1 MSKVHIIAAGLEP
14 HEARIVARLARL
26 LAEGTGWSL
35 SARVDTSA
43 TVNIYL
49 PYLNKI
55 NARCETRQA
64 AWFTHRDEG
73 CAEKVKV
80 WYHAARGM
88 DLRATSARIY
98 LADLS
103 HYGPTKLITP
113 PLDREKFALA
123 PHKREN
129 GAKPVVGTS
138 GFVYPWGRKGE
149 GLLAALSQKPSGLG
163 CYWRASGHGWPVPT
177 QMFHWHRV
185 QEFYQALDCY
195 VCTSTIE
202 GIGYGPLEAL
212 ATGVPV
218 VVPWKVGIFDDLPE
232 QPGVRHYY
240 AGSLA
245 DLERAFLVCLEDRPD
260 PEELRALTESYTV
273 DAWVGGW
280 RRAVDEGMGKTE
292 EAPTVP
298 LERPAVAPAVGA
310 YSAPDPGALPSWRS
324 RAGHSQVHIVLPD
337 FEHASAILPRKA
349 RALAEATGWSL
360 SPEPDQRAEVNYFF
374 PYMAH
379 ASCSTL
385 TAAYFTHREDQ
396 SGWPE
401 KAARWDDVA
410 SQLELRLTSSR
421 HNLPHLEPFGSTKIV
436 RPPLDREKFCLPTSK
451 ESHARPVVGTSGF
464 VSPWG
469 RKGDTLLA
477 ALVETETGQRCD
489 WRAAGKG
496 WPVPTTDYP
505 WAEMQTFYQG
515 LDLYLST
522 SLIEGTGYGPL
533 EALACGVPVVIPRGV
548 GVWDD
553 LPKMPGITRYTAGEL
568 AGLETALGVALK
580 TRAEPEALRA
590 ATEPYSVEAWAEGHK
605 MAMDELLSTASTG
618 PLPDWRGNCGLY
630 VVAFG
635 DSARN
640 VARRC
645 IGSFKKHM
653 PGIPVLLC
661 SDRPLGPEDSL
672 IVEKDADIGARS
684 PKVRIYDLTPP
695 EWKYVL
701 YLDADVDVLQPLDS
715 LFQWLQDGWE
725 LAICSNPGRFAV
737 AQQMGR
743 ADNTGECQ
751 ETFDLWGTDQM
762 MQLGGGVFA
771 FRRCP
776 ATVRLFHDWQR
787 EWDRYGKRDQGAL
800 LRAIWHQPVK
810 TLLLLPKV
818 WNCVCQADEK
828 RPGLW
833 KYPYDDP
840 GQAAIMHYPMTARRW
855 SGIVPQR
862 SDTPE
867 AWARVREW
875 ERAHGQA
882 VRA

>member
-1 MSKVHIIAAGLEP
+1 MEAR
-14 HEARIVARLARL
+14 EARIIARLARL
-26 LAEGTGWSL
+26 LADGTNWSL
-35 SARVDTSA
+35 SARVDSSA
-43 TVNIYL
+43 GINIYM
-49 PYLNKI
+49 PYLNRI
-55 NARCETRQA
+55 NARCETREI
-64 AWFTHRDEG
+64 AWYTHRDESLP
-73 CAEKVKV
+73 EKVKV
-80 WYHAARGM
+80 WYHTARAV
-88 DLRATSARIY
+88 DLRVTSARLY
-98 LADLS
+98 LADLA
-103 HYGPTKLITP
+103 HYGPTSLVTP

-123 PHKREN
+123 PHRRGS

-138 GFVYPWGRKGE
+138 GWVYAWGRKGE
-149 GLLAALSQKPSGLG
+149 SLLASLTQTPTGLG
-163 CYWRASGHGWPVPT
+163 CSWRAAGGGWPIPT
-177 QMFHWHRV
+177 QTYHWHRLH
-185 QEFYQALDCY
+185 EFYQALDCY

-232 QPGVRHYY
+232 RSGVRHYR

-245 DLERAFLVCLEDRPD
+245 DLERALALCLEDRAE
-260 PEELRALTESYTV
+260 PEELRALTEGYTL

-280 RRAVDEGMGKTE
+280 QRAVDEVMGKVDPE
-292 EAPTVP
+292 TVP
-298 LERPAVAPAVGA
+298 SALEAPAVAPLFGVA
-310 YSAPDPGALPSWRS
+310 SAPDPGAFTSCRP
-324 RAGHSQVHIVLPD
+324 RAGHTDIHIVLPD
-337 FEHASAILPRKA
+337 FEHATAILPRKA
-349 RALAEATGWSL
+349 RTLQQATGWSL
-360 SPEPDQRAEVNYFF
+360 SPEPDRHALVNYFF

-379 ASCSTL
+379 EPCGTL

-396 SGWPE
+396 AGWPE

-410 SQLELRLTSSR
+410 GQLELRLTSSR
-421 HNLPHLEPFGSTKIV
+421 HNLPHLERFGSTRIV
-436 RPPLDREKFCLPTSK
+436 RPPLDRKKFRPAARET
-451 ESHARPVVGTSGF
+451 HARPVVGTSGF

-469 RKGDTLLA
+469 RKGDNLLA
-477 ALVETETGQRCD
+477 ALVETEAGKASE

-496 WPVPTTDYP
+496 WPVPTVDYA
-505 WAEMQTFYQG
+505 WREMETFYQG
-515 LDLYLST
+515 LDLYIST

-533 EALACGVPVVIPRGV
+533 EALACGVPVVVPRGV

-553 LPKMPGITRYTAGEL
+553 LPDTPGITRYEKGDPASLEVAL
-568 AGLETALGVALK
+568 ALALETK
-580 TRAEPEALRA
+580 SDPDALRA
-590 ATEPYSVEAWAEGHK
+590 ATEPYSIEAWAEGHR
-605 MAMDELLSTASTG
+605 MAIEELLTG
-618 PLPDWRGNCGLY
+618 THAPAQDDLPDWRGHSGLY

-635 DSARN
+635 ESARK

-645 IGSFKKHM
+645 IGSFKLRM
-653 PGIPVLLC
+653 PGVPVLLC

-672 IVEKDADIGARS
+672 LVQPDADIGARS

-695 EWKYVL
+695 EWRYVL
-701 YLDADVDVLQPLDS
+701 YLDADTEVLRPIDS

-737 AQQMGR
+737 AEQMGR
-743 ADNTGECQ
+743 ADNTGECR

-771 FRRCP
+771 FRRTP
-776 ATVRLFHDWQR
+776 AIERLFHDWAR
-787 EWDRYGKRDQGAL
+787 EWERFGKRDQGAL

-810 TLLLLPKV
+810 TLLLLPRT

-828 RPGLW
+828 RPGQW

-840 GQAAIMHYPMTARRW
+840 SGAAIMHYPMMARRW

-875 ERAHGQA
+875 ERAHPQA
-882 VRA
+882 VKA